1 MFFAKPEYKEVSLPF
16 TYHEDLGDLDAGILS
31 MEFYGMVLDQNKYFY
46 ISYFANIE
54 FIDELAKKL
63 KEKTGNKVNVIFK
76 IKNDKIKSF
85 NVKLEDLANVC
96 DDDRFNTLTGCMS
109 GINDES
115 FSSIE
120 RKDIYKK
127 EQNV

>member
-1 MFFAKPEYKEVSLPF
+1 MFFTKPEYKEVSLPF

-46 ISYFANIE
+46 ISYFVDID
-54 FIDELAKKL
+54 FIDELANKL
-63 KEKTGNKVNVIFK
+63 KNNSQKEVNIKFK

-85 NVKLEDLANVC
+85 DVNLEDLANVC
-96 DDDRFNTLTGCMS
+96 NDVRFKTLTGCMS

-115 FSSIE
+115 FSNIE

-127 EQNV
+127 DRNA